1 VTLNNAIA
9 RTRNAAAL
17 PARAIATVRETAS
30 TVIAWRDGIGLRV
43 ESTARDT
50 TAFAFLKVQQ
60 GIAGTV
66 ETGRTVIA
74 WRDGIGRGVEQ
85 AAGRATAG
93 MTGFA
98 RETGG
103 FTALQAK
110 RVFTGATDLIARG
123 VVTTREMIAGMR
135 SPRFVTPRE
144 IALRQRSRSGPRTAG
159 QAEKGAAPAIKQQ
172 KYRTALTRRNG
183 TLLIAS
189 LNLSIM
195 DTLGNPYRQTPVVL
209 FSTPK
214 IAMTNDEGIATFHDV
229 ETGRH
234 QIEIHVKEGQIEKK
248 EIILEPPSG
257 LTVEEQQRLDVM
269 LPVVNVVVNEPLH
282 GGTLNVAGLP
292 VLAWVIGLLVVLGN
306 AILGFLLL
314 RRNHHHNHTS

>member
-1 VTLNNAIA
+1 
-9 RTRNAAAL
+9 
-17 PARAIATVRETAS
+17 
-30 TVIAWRDGIGLRV
+30 
-43 ESTARDT
+43 
-50 TAFAFLKVQQ
+50 
-60 GIAGTV
+60 
-66 ETGRTVIA
+66 
-74 WRDGIGRGVEQ
+74 
-85 AAGRATAG
+85 
-93 MTGFA
+93 
-98 RETGG
+98 
-103 FTALQAK
+103 
-110 RVFTGATDLIARG
+110 
-123 VVTTREMIAGMR
+123 
-135 SPRFVTPRE
+135 
-144 IALRQRSRSGPRTAG
+144 
-159 QAEKGAAPAIKQQ
+159 
-172 KYRTALTRRNG
+172 
-183 TLLIAS
+183 
-189 LNLSIM
+189 
-195 DTLGNPYRQTPVVL
+195 VVL